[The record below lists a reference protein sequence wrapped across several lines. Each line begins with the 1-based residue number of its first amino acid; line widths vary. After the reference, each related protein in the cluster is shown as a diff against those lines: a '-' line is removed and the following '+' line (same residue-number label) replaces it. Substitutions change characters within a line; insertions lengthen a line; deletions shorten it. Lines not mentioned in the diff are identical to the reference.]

1 MLTGEVELK
10 RKEHCHQRGGDDR
23 QPFVQQI
30 ADDVSSLAWFFH
42 KPNLKVLVIA
52 YTQDEEGKQ
61 RYKIG
66 PVPKDWYY
74 TVQTLETDIN
84 RALDENNKEYPD
96 NYYRDKRPDIFEEK
110 K

>member
-1 MLTGEVELK
+1 
-10 RKEHCHQRGGDDR
+10 
-23 QPFVQQI
+23 
-30 ADDVSSLAWFFH
+30 LAWSFH